1 MIRSAIKSTTL
12 SLAVEG
18 IARVMLSA
26 VKNNPGK
33 RAYQLGLIAFGSG
46 PNDIDCPDHKNMLT
60 WAALCELEK
69 RGEIRRF
76 HGINWCAVDL
86 DTENEL
92 SDLMTIAESDHRLA
106 ADALKRRDEII
117 ATLPKL
123 RHAVFYSLV

>member
-1 MIRSAIKSTTL
+1 MLAQFTHTEPVIRSLIRSTTL
-12 SLAVEG
+12 DLAVEG

-69 RGEIRRF
+69 RGDIYRT
-76 HGINWCAVDL
+76 HPINWGAV
-86 DTENEL
+86 TK
-92 SDLMTIAESDHRLA
+92 SRKKRLTTY
-106 ADALKRRDEII
+106 AL
-117 ATLPKL
+117 
-123 RHAVFYSLV
+123 